1 MRRDGLVTGIPLLCI
16 AFAMFMGTFCFPIFA
31 GAADDTPSEPRQVIR
46 VAGDNWFPPFEF
58 EVNGTFQGFN
68 VDMVNALSIETGITF
83 EFYPMPWSEAL
94 KALEAG
100 RVDAIQG
107 MKYSKERASLY
118 AYSEPYFTSTQAIFV
133 LKDNYSVFSLD
144 DLQHRKIAVQEGDI
158 SAEVLQR
165 LPNAIVLAE
174 ENQEKA
180 IRMLLDRKVDA
191 FIGNQITGQ
200 YLLQKDSQQDKVK
213 LVGDPIS
220 PTDYGM
226 VVLKQNEQLLEPI
239 NVGLRKIKTN
249 GTYTKIERKWF
260 GEYIYPS
267 HRNIRGLLTYFI
279 IGLVAITFVLLI
291 ILWWNFTLK
300 KELKKR
306 VDTYKKTLDELAR
319 KDRMQSLGQL
329 VAGIAHEIRNPIT
342 SILSY
347 AQLLPTKYENKE
359 YREFFAQH
367 VTGEVMRLNRI
378 VGELLDFARDK
389 PPEKATFSI
398 GETVQAVVLLFH
410 QLLENRRIVV
420 RLEVPESCAVWADAQ
435 QIKQVLINLF
445 KNAIDAMEDG
455 GQLQITAYSDGS
467 HVMMTIEDTGEGID
481 PRDLANIYEPFFTRK
496 AGGVGLGLSIC
507 YRLMTENNGGIE
519 VASKKGSGTKVT
531 LKLPGEQGESEHD

>member
-1 MRRDGLVTGIPLLCI
+1 
-16 AFAMFMGTFCFPIFA
+16 
-31 GAADDTPSEPRQVIR
+31 VIR

-68 VDMVNALSIETGITF
+68 VDMMNALSIETGITF

-144 DLQHRKIAVQEGDI
+144 DLRHRKIAVQEGDI
-158 SAEVLQR
+158 SGEALQR
-165 LPNAIVLAE
+165 LHNAVVLAE

-180 IRMLLDRKVDA
+180 IRMLLERKVDA

-226 VVLKQNEQLLEPI
+226 VVLKRNEQLLEPI

-249 GTYTKIERKWF
+249 GTYPKIERKWF
-260 GEYIYPS
+260 GEYMYPS
-267 HRNIRGLLTYFI
+267 FRNMRGMLTYFI
-279 IGLVAITFVLLI
+279 IGLVAITCVLLI

-389 PPEKATFSI
+389 PPEKTTFCI

-410 QLLENRRIVV
+410 QLFENQRIVV
-420 RLEVPESCAVWADAQ
+420 RLEVPESCVVWADAQ

-455 GQLQITAYSDGS
+455 GQLQITAYSDGP

-481 PRDLANIYEPFFTRK
+481 PRDLASIYEPFFTRK

-507 YRLMTENNGGIE
+507 YRLIAENNGGIE
-519 VASKKGSGTKVT
+519 VESKKRVGTKVT
-531 LKLPGEQGESEHD
+531 LKLPGEQGESEHA

>member
-1 MRRDGLVTGIPLLCI
+1 MRKEGLVTSIPLLCM
-16 AFAMFMGTFCFPIFA
+16 AFVMFVATFCFPLLSS
-31 GAADDTPSEPRQVIR
+31 AAEGTPSEIRQVIR
-46 VAGDNWFPPFEF
+46 VAGDNRFPPFEF
-58 EVNGTFQGFN
+58 EANGTFQGFN
-68 VDMVNALSIETGITF
+68 VDMMNALSIETGIKF

-107 MKYSKERASLY
+107 MKYSKERSSVY

-133 LKDNYSVFSLD
+133 LKDNYSVFSLG
-144 DLQHRKIAVQEGDI
+144 DLQHRKTAVQEGDI
-158 SAEVLQR
+158 SGEALQR
-165 LPNAIVLAE
+165 LQNAVVLAE
-174 ENQEKA
+174 ENQDKA
-180 IRMLLDRKVDA
+180 IKMLLDHKVDA

-200 YLLQKDSQQDKVK
+200 YLLQSNGQQDKVK

-226 VVLKQNEQLLEPI
+226 VVLKRNEQLLEPI

-249 GTYTKIERKWF
+249 GTYPKIERKWF

-267 HRNIRGLLTYFI
+267 PRNIRGLLTYFI
-279 IGLVAITFVLLI
+279 IGLFAITCVLLI

-378 VGELLDFARDK
+378 VGELLDFSRDK
-389 PPEKATFSI
+389 PPEKATFHI
-398 GETVQAVVLLFH
+398 GETIQAVVLLFQ
-410 QLLENRRIVV
+410 QLFEKQRIVV
-420 RLEVPESCAVWADAQ
+420 RLEVPETCVAWADAQ

-455 GQLQITAYSDGS
+455 GQLQIKAYSDS
-467 HVMMTIEDTGEGID
+467 PHVMMTIEDTGQGID
-481 PRDLANIYEPFFTRK
+481 PQDLANIYEPFFTRK
-496 AGGVGLGLSIC
+496 TGGVGLGLSIC
-507 YRLMTENNGGIE
+507 YQLMTENNGGIE
-519 VASKKGSGTKVT
+519 VVSRKGTGTKVT
-531 LKLPGEQGESEHD
+531 LKLPGEQEENEHA

>member
-1 MRRDGLVTGIPLLCI
+1 MRKDGLGTGIPLLCI
-16 AFAMFMGTFCFPIFA
+16 AFAMFAATFCFPFFV
-31 GAADDTPSEPRQVIR
+31 GAADDTPSEMRQVIR

-68 VDMVNALSIETGITF
+68 VDMMNALSIETGITF

-133 LKDNYSVFSLD
+133 LKDNYSVFSLN

-158 SAEVLQR
+158 SGEALQR
-165 LPNAIVLAE
+165 LPNAVVLAG
-174 ENQEKA
+174 ENQKEA
-180 IRMLLDRKVDA
+180 IQMLLDHKVDA

-200 YLLQKDSQQDKVK
+200 YLLQSDGQQDKVK

-220 PTDYGM
+220 PTNYGM
-226 VVLKQNEQLLEPI
+226 VVLKRNEQLLEPI

-249 GTYTKIERKWF
+249 GTYPKIERKWF

-267 HRNIRGLLTYFI
+267 PRNIRGMLTYVI
-279 IGLVAITFVLLI
+279 IGLVAITCVLLI
-291 ILWWNFTLK
+291 FLWWNFTLK

-389 PPEKATFSI
+389 PPEKTTFPI

-410 QLLENRRIVV
+410 QLLEKQRIVV
-420 RLEVPESCAVWADAQ
+420 QLEVPESCAVWADAQ

-445 KNAIDAMEDG
+445 KNAIDAMENG
-455 GQLQITAYSDGS
+455 GKLQITAYSDGS

-481 PRDLANIYEPFFTRK
+481 PRDMANIYEPFFTRK

-507 YRLMTENNGGIE
+507 YRLMAENNGGIE
-519 VASKKGSGTKVT
+519 VESKKGTGTKVT
-531 LKLPGEQGESEHD
+531 LKLPGEQGESGHA

>member
-1 MRRDGLVTGIPLLCI
+1 MRRTGHVTGIPLLCI
-16 AFAMFMGTFCFPIFA
+16 MFAVLSAVLCFPSFA
-31 GAADDTPSEPRQVIR
+31 AAGDVMPPEQRQVIR
-46 VAGDNWFPPFEF
+46 LAGDNRFPPFEF

-68 VDMVNALSIETGITF
+68 VDMMNALSIETGITF

-118 AYSEPYFTSTQAIFV
+118 AYSEPYFTSAQAIFV
-133 LKDNYSVFSLD
+133 LKDNYSVFSLS

-158 SAEVLQR
+158 SGEALQR
-165 LPNAIVLAE
+165 FPAATVLAG
-174 ENQEKA
+174 ENQEEA
-180 IRMLLDRKVDA
+180 IQMLLERKVDA

-200 YLLQKDSQQDKVK
+200 YFLQTDGQQDKVK

-226 VVLKQNEQLLEPI
+226 VVLKRNERLLAPI
-239 NVGLRKIKTN
+239 DAGLRKIKTN

-267 HRNIRGLLTYFI
+267 PRNLRGLITYFI
-279 IGLVAITFVLLI
+279 IGLVVTTCVLLI
-291 ILWWNFTLK
+291 ILWWNLTLK

-306 VDTYKKTLDELAR
+306 VDAYKKTLDELAR
-319 KDRMQSLGQL
+319 KDRLQSLGQL

-347 AQLLPTKYENKE
+347 AQLLPIKYENKE
-359 YREFFAQH
+359 YREFFAEH

-389 PPEKATFSI
+389 PPEKTIFPI

-410 QLLENRRIVV
+410 QLFEKQRIEV

-455 GQLQITAYSDGS
+455 GQLRITAISDGS
-467 HVMMTIEDTGEGID
+467 HVRMTIEDTGEGID
-481 PRDLANIYEPFFTRK
+481 SRDMANIYEPFFTRK

-507 YRLMTENNGGIE
+507 YRLMAENNGAIE
-519 VASKKGSGTKVT
+519 VASEKGTGTKVT
-531 LKLPGEQGESEHD
+531 LKLPGEQGESEHA

>member
-1 MRRDGLVTGIPLLCI
+1 MRRDGLVTGIALLCI
-16 AFAMFMGTFCFPIFA
+16 AFAIFAATFCFPFFA
-31 GAADDTPSEPRQVIR
+31 AAADDTPTELRQVIR

-68 VDMVNALSIETGITF
+68 VDMMNALSIETGITF

-144 DLQHRKIAVQEGDI
+144 DLRHRKIAVQEGDI
-158 SAEVLQR
+158 SGEALQR
-165 LPNAIVLAE
+165 LHNAVVLAE

-180 IRMLLDRKVDA
+180 IRMLLERKVDA

-226 VVLKQNEQLLEPI
+226 VVLKRNEQLLEPI

-249 GTYTKIERKWF
+249 GTYPKIERKWF
-260 GEYIYPS
+260 GEYMYPS
-267 HRNIRGLLTYFI
+267 FRNMRGMLTYFI
-279 IGLVAITFVLLI
+279 IGLVAITCVLLI

-389 PPEKATFSI
+389 PPEKTTFCI

-410 QLLENRRIVV
+410 QLFENQRIVV
-420 RLEVPESCAVWADAQ
+420 RLEVPESCVVWADAQ

-455 GQLQITAYSDGS
+455 GQLQITAYSDGP

-481 PRDLANIYEPFFTRK
+481 PRDLASIYEPFFTRK

-507 YRLMTENNGGIE
+507 YRLIAENNGGIE
-519 VASKKGSGTKVT
+519 VESKKRVGTKVT
-531 LKLPGEQGESEHD
+531 LKLPGEQGESEHA